1 MNALSAWADELLV
14 LLLVLPVLAMLLG
27 FVLGGRAA
35 ERIALLTLPLG
46 LALALA
52 VAALV
57 LDQGTPL
64 SYDIGGWAPPL
75 GVALRVD
82 GLSAVLLLTT
92 ALVIT
97 GVGLYARADFATP
110 ADADEARAPLAFWT
124 LLLGLWAALNAVFIG
139 QDLFNLYVAI
149 ELLTFTAVP
158 LVCLKGSAETLQAAL
173 RYLLFALLGSVLYLL
188 GAALLYGAYGT
199 LDIGQLAAAMRGSGV
214 AAAEPAVEPA
224 AIAAVVLMTAG
235 LLAKTA
241 LVPLHLWLPPAHAGA
256 PAAASAV
263 LSALVVKG
271 SFYLIFRLWIDL
283 MPVVYTQQIAQ
294 GLATLGAAAIL
305 LGGIMAI
312 RQARLKML
320 IAYSTLAQLGY
331 LFLIFP
337 LLVSPVM
344 MPTLADGSTPAAWT
358 GGVLQLVSHAFAK
371 ASMFMGAG
379 LIMIALGHDRI
390 DELGGLGRLLPI
402 TLVAFV
408 LSGMSLMGLPPSGG
422 FAAKWLLLRAAIET
436 GQWWW
441 TLVILFGGVLTGTY
455 LYRVLA
461 AASFAG
467 SGADADADADAD
479 AGTERSSRR
488 QSEPLPELVTGAS
501 AELASAPPS
510 GASHQFLGQ
519 KGQIQTPIQ
528 GQPRLQ
534 RPVARSRELIVLALA
549 LVSIALGL
557 VPLTSFEILQIGRG
571 GESMTMLE
579 PLVEPVGRSAVEPPN
594 AAAPVPSVV
603 QSLVGAMEPLPAVA
617 GPLDSSVAPL
627 PSAVGAQSSALGL
640 LPSALGSRP

>member
-1 MNALSAWADELLV
+1 MGGWAASMTDALALLSRGSDALLV
-14 LLLVLPVLAMLLG
+14 ALLVAPVLALLLG
-27 FVLGGRAA
+27 FALGGRAA
-35 ERIALLTLPLG
+35 ERIALTTLPIG
-46 LALALA
+46 LAIAI
-52 VAALV
+52 ALV
-57 LDQGTPL
+57 ILILHQGTPL
-64 SYDIGGWAPPL
+64 EYAIGGWPPPL

-82 GLSAVLLLTT
+82 GLSAILLLTT

-110 ADADEARAPLAFWT
+110 DDADEARAPLAFWT
-124 LLLGLWAALNAVFIG
+124 LLLGLWAAMNAVFIG

-158 LVCLKGSAETLQAAL
+158 LVCLKASAETLAAAL

-199 LDIGQLAAAMRGSGV
+199 LDIGQLAAAVRS
-214 AAAEPAVEPA
+214 AREPA
-224 AIAAVVLMTAG
+224 ALAAVALMTAG

-331 LFLIFP
+331 LFLVFP
-337 LLVSPVM
+337 LLVSPSTV
-344 MPTLADGSTPAAWT
+344 PTLADGSTPAAWT

-390 DELGGLGRLLPI
+390 ADLGGLGRLLPI
-402 TLVAFV
+402 TLVAFA
-408 LSGMSLMGLPPSGG
+408 LSGLSLMGLPPSGG
-422 FAAKWLLLRAAIET
+422 FAAKWLLLRSAIET

-461 AASFAG
+461 AASFSESGPGLAAG
-467 SGADADADADAD
+467 PSLPQ
-479 AGTERSSRR
+479 SSSQLAR
-488 QSEPLPELVTGAS
+488 QTGQVT
-501 AELASAPPS
+501 
-510 GASHQFLGQ
+510 SHQGQ
-519 KGQIQTPIQ
+519 S
-528 GQPRLQ
+528 RLQ

-549 LVSIALGL
+549 LISIALGL
-557 VPLTSFEILQIGRG
+557 VPLTSFEILQTGRG
-571 GESMTMLE
+571 GEAMAMLE
-579 PLVEPVGRSAVEPPN
+579 PLAEPVERSADEPPS
-594 AAAPVPSVV
+594 AAALVPSVV
-603 QSLVGAMEPLPAVA
+603 QGVMEPLPAVA
-617 GPLDSSVAPL
+617 GSSTSAVAPL
-627 PSAVGAQSSALGL
+627 PSATGSQSSAKGV
-640 LPSALGSRP
+640 LPSAFGWLP